1 MTQLEIAIMNKQI
14 RTILMLAGVLAIAG
28 VLIAGNA
35 GAEENRE
42 IRVTGIGEVLAQPD
56 MATISLGVVS
66 EAETAGDA
74 LARNSD
80 IMAKLVASLKADGIA
95 SRDLQTS
102 GFSVQPNFVYPDRNR
117 GETGEPRI
125 TGYTVRNMLSVRV
138 RDLARTGE
146 FLDRMVS
153 LGSNSVNNIS
163 FSVADP
169 GPVEDSAR
177 QAAVTDARARA
188 ELYAAAAGLKLG
200 RIVLIS
206 EPQAVSRPPVNIR
219 ARASLE
225 AASAVPVQAGE
236 LTFRAQVN
244 IVWEIE

>member
-1 MTQLEIAIMNKQI
+1 
-14 RTILMLAGVLAIAG
+14 MLAGALAITAMMAG
-28 VLIAGNA
+28 MLVAA
-35 GAEENRE
+35 GARAGDDEKRQ
-42 IRVTGIGEVLAQPD
+42 IRVTGIGEVLAEPD

-66 EAETAGDA
+66 EAKTAGDA

-80 IMAKLVASLKADGIA
+80 AMAKIVASLKADGIA

-102 GFSVQPNFVYPDRNR
+102 GFSVQPKFVYPDRNR

-125 TGYTVRNMLSVRV
+125 VGYTVRNMLSVRV

-146 FLDRMVS
+146 MLDRMVS
-153 LGSNSVNNIS
+153 LGSNSVSNIS

-200 RIVLIS
+200 DIVLIS
-206 EPQAVSRPPVNIR
+206 EPRAGTPPPVNIR

-225 AASAVPVQAGE
+225 AASPVPVLHTSFAPVPPAID
-236 LTFRAQVN
+236 LYAQPVN
-244 IVWEIE
+244 AEQ

>member
-1 MTQLEIAIMNKQI
+1 MNKQI
-14 RTILMLAGVLAIAG
+14 RTILMLAGMLAAAG
-28 VLIAGNA
+28 LLIAGNA
-35 GAEENRE
+35 EAEETRE

-74 LARNSD
+74 LAQNSD
-80 IMAKLVASLKADGIA
+80 IMEKLVASLKADGIA

-125 TGYTVRNMLSVRV
+125 TGYMVRNMLSVRV

-200 RIVLIS
+200 RIMLIS
-206 EPQAVSRPPVNIR
+206 EPQADSRPPVNIR

-225 AASAVPVQAGE
+225 AASAVPVEAGE
-236 LTFRAQVN
+236 LAFGAQVN